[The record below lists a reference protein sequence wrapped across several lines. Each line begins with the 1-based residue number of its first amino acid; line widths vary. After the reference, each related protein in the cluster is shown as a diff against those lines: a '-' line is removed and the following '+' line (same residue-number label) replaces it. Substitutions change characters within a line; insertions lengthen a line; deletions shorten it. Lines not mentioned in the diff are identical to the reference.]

1 MTLKDKLRGEA
12 SSLRYKVPESVEG
25 KWEAIKTAFQDI
37 CENTLGLE
45 NNTKKEWTSD
55 SIWKVTE
62 RRKQMKSR
70 IGAVHVRTRKRKEL
84 ENEYAAL
91 SKEVNR
97 STRRDYQAYVDR
109 IANGA
114 QKAANQGNI
123 KGMFNSIRRLTNNV
137 RPNTD

>member
-1 MTLKDKLRGEA
+1 MIAKGHLKIRGEA

-45 NNTKKEWTSD
+45 NNTKKEWISD
-55 SIWKVTE
+55 STWKVIE
-62 RRKQMKSR
+62 RRKQMKGR

-91 SKEVNR
+91 RKEVNR
-97 STRRDYQAYVDR
+97 TTRRDYRAYVDS
-109 IANGA
+109 IANEA
-114 QKAANQGNI
+114 QIAANQGN
-123 KGMFNSIRRLTNNV
+123 V
-137 RPNTD
+137 